1 MVKGLDTF
9 QKYFADYEEQY
20 VLIGGAACD
29 ILFESNEVNFR
40 ATRDLDMVLIVEALT
55 PEFGEKFWR
64 FIVDG
69 KYRNK
74 ATNGSNPQFYRFN
87 KPEDDNFPKMIELF
101 CRSDFKLKD
110 AKGIT
115 PIYIDDE
122 VSSLS
127 AILLNDDYYK
137 ALLDGKEVRK
147 GLSVLRPEYIILFKA
162 KAYLDLQKRKDLGEK
177 VDSSDIKKHKKDVLR
192 IASELMLEKVEELPT
207 AVDADIHSFIDLLE
221 QEPFDQNS
229 LKRYGLKNEDIVELL
244 SKYSDKKCVC
254 YTVDLSVR
262 NSNVKCSRNVAT
274 ADCFAKGNSI

>member
-1 MVKGLDTF
+1 MVKGLDIF
-9 QKYFADYEEQY
+9 QKYFADYEEKY

-40 ATRDLDMVLIVEALT
+40 ATRDLD
-55 PEFGEKFWR
+55 
-64 FIVDG
+64 
-69 KYRNK
+69 
-74 ATNGSNPQFYRFN
+74 YRFD

-115 PIYIDDE
+115 PIHIDDE

-137 ALLDGKEVRK
+137 ALLNGKEVRK

-162 KAYLDLQKRKDLGEK
+162 KAYLDLKKQKDLGER

-221 QEPFDQNS
+221 QEPFDPNS

-244 SKYSDKKCVC
+244 KQV
-254 YTVDLSVR
+254 
-262 NSNVKCSRNVAT
+262 
-274 ADCFAKGNSI
+274 FE

>member
-9 QKYFADYEEQY
+9 WKYFADYEEQY

-55 PEFGEKFWR
+55 PEFGEKFWK

-74 ATNGSNPQFYRFN
+74 ATNGSNPQFYRFD
-87 KPEDDNFPKMIELF
+87 KPEDDKFPKMIELF
-101 CRSDFKLKD
+101 CRSDFELKS
-110 AKGIT
+110 AEGIT
-115 PIYIDDE
+115 PIHIDDE

-137 ALLDGKEVRK
+137 ALLNGKVIRN

-162 KAYLDLQKRKDLGEK
+162 KAYLDLKSRKDLGEK
-177 VDSSDIKKHKKDVLR
+177 VDSSDIKKHKKDILR
-192 IASELMLEKVEELPT
+192 IASELMLEKVEGLPI
-207 AVDADIHSFIDLLE
+207 AVGNDIHSFIDLLE

-229 LKRYGLKNEDIVELL
+229 LKRYRLKIENVVELL
-244 SKYSDKKCVC
+244 KRV
-254 YTVDLSVR
+254 
-262 NSNVKCSRNVAT
+262 
-274 ADCFAKGNSI
+274 FG

>member
-40 ATRDLDMVLIVEALT
+40 ATRDLD
-55 PEFGEKFWR
+55 
-64 FIVDG
+64 
-69 KYRNK
+69 
-74 ATNGSNPQFYRFN
+74 YRFD
-87 KPEDDNFPKMIELF
+87 KPEDDNFPKMMELF

-115 PIYIDDE
+115 PIHIDDE

-137 ALLDGKEVRK
+137 ALLNGKEVRK

-162 KAYLDLQKRKDLGEK
+162 KAYLDLKKQKDLGER

-221 QEPFDQNS
+221 QEPFDPNS

-244 SKYSDKKCVC
+244 KQV
-254 YTVDLSVR
+254 
-262 NSNVKCSRNVAT
+262 
-274 ADCFAKGNSI
+274 FG

>member
-55 PEFGEKFWR
+55 PEFGEKFWE

-74 ATNGSNPQFYRFN
+74 ATNGSNPQFYRFD
-87 KPEDDNFPKMIELF
+87 KPEDDEFPKMIELF
-101 CRSDFKLKD
+101 CRSDFKLKN

-115 PIYIDDE
+115 PIHIDDE

-137 ALLDGKEVRK
+137 ALLNGKEVRN

-162 KAYLDLQKRKDLGEK
+162 KAYLDLQKRKDSGEK

-192 IASELMLEKVEELPT
+192 IASELMLEKVEELPI

-229 LKRYGLKNEDIVELL
+229 LKRYGLKNENVILLICTRWTELINMLVRCVMMLTRMLRCVRLRILQRL
-244 SKYSDKKCVC
+244 S
-254 YTVDLSVR
+254 LIR
-262 NSNVKCSRNVAT
+262 
-274 ADCFAKGNSI
+274 